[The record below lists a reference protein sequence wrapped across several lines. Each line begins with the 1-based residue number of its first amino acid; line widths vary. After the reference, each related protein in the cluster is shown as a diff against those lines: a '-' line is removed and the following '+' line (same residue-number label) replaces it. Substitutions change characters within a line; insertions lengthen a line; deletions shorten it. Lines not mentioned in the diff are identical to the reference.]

1 MLASDMAAR
10 HLSGVLSFQMDRLVE
25 LGQLLD
31 WYGAFLTERQR
42 SLVRLYAY
50 EDLSLGDI
58 AYQEGIS
65 RQAVR
70 DAITTAEAEL
80 KDMESKLRLIE
91 TNQKL
96 RRILT
101 QLSETKLDERQTD
114 LLRQLTELVSEE
126 EDGV

>member
-1 MLASDMAAR
+1 
-10 HLSGVLSFQMDRLVE
+10 MDRLVE

-50 EDLSLGDI
+50 EDLSLGEI
-58 AYQEGIS
+58 ADREGIS

-70 DAITTAEAEL
+70 DAIATAEAEL
-80 KDMESKLRLIE
+80 KDMEYKLRLIE

-96 RRILT
+96 RRL
-101 QLSETKLDERQTD
+101 LAELGETNLDERQKD
-114 LLRQLTELVSEE
+114 LLRQLAGLVSEE
-126 EDGV
+126 DDGV